1 VHFVPVEAILET
13 CEPLCLSS
21 REYRFREVRDMEI
34 KNYILAF
41 PTTGKTDLVD
51 ITREVAV
58 RVRDSDIVEGSV
70 LIFVPG
76 STAAL
81 TTIEY
86 ESGVIEDLKEAIAM
100 LAPESQ
106 HYRHDAS
113 WGDGNG
119 YSHVRA
125 ALLGPSL
132 TIPVIEGKLVLGTWQ
147 QVILCDF
154 DNRPRKRQIIL
165 QVSGKVTGDR

>member
-1 VHFVPVEAILET
+1 
-13 CEPLCLSS
+13 
-21 REYRFREVRDMEI
+21 MEI
-34 KNYILAF
+34 QHYVLDF

-51 ITREVAV
+51 ITREVSL
-58 RVRDSDIVEGSV
+58 RVRESGIAEGSV

-86 ESGVIEDLKEAIAM
+86 ESGVIEDLKKAIAR
-100 LAPESQ
+100 LAPENLP
-106 HYRHDAS
+106 YRHDAR

-132 TIPVIEGKLVLGTWQ
+132 TIPVIAGKLVLGTWQ

-154 DNRPRKRQIIL
+154 DNRPRKRQVIVQI
-165 QVSGKVTGDR
+165 TGARGEGRG

>member
-1 VHFVPVEAILET
+1 
-13 CEPLCLSS
+13 
-21 REYRFREVRDMEI
+21 MEI
-34 KNYILAF
+34 HNYMLSF
-41 PTTGKTDLVD
+41 PTTARTDLID
-51 ITREVAV
+51 ITREVSRRIRESGIA
-58 RVRDSDIVEGSV
+58 EGSV
-70 LIFVPG
+70 LVFVPG

-86 ESGVIEDLKEAIAM
+86 ESGVVEDLREAIER
-100 LAPESQ
+100 LVPEGA
-106 HYRHDAS
+106 HYRHDAR

-132 TIPVIEGKLVLGTWQ
+132 TIPVIEGRPVLGTWQ

-154 DNRPRKRQIIL
+154 DNRPRKRQVVV
-165 QVSGKVTGDR
+165 QVSGNVAGDQ

>member
-1 VHFVPVEAILET
+1 
-13 CEPLCLSS
+13 
-21 REYRFREVRDMEI
+21 MEI
-34 KNYILAF
+34 HNYMLSF
-41 PTTGKTDLVD
+41 PTTARTDLID
-51 ITREVAV
+51 ITREVSRRIRESGIA
-58 RVRDSDIVEGSV
+58 EGSV
-70 LIFVPG
+70 LVFVPG

-86 ESGVIEDLKEAIAM
+86 ESGVVEDLREAIER
-100 LAPESQ
+100 LVPEGA
-106 HYRHDAS
+106 HYRHDAR

-132 TIPVIEGKLVLGTWQ
+132 TIPVIEGRPVLGTWQ

-154 DNRPRKRQIIL
+154 DNRPRKRQVVV
-165 QVSGKVTGDR
+165 QVTGIRV

>member
-1 VHFVPVEAILET
+1 
-13 CEPLCLSS
+13 
-21 REYRFREVRDMEI
+21 MEI
-34 KNYILAF
+34 QHYVLDF

-51 ITREVAV
+51 ITREVSL
-58 RVRDSDIVEGSV
+58 RVRESGIAEGSV

-86 ESGVIEDLKEAIAM
+86 ESGVIEDLKKAIARP
-100 LAPESQ
+100 APENLP
-106 HYRHDAS
+106 YRHDAR

-132 TIPVIEGKLVLGTWQ
+132 TIPVIAGKLILGTWQ

-154 DNRPRKRQIIL
+154 DNRPRKRQVVV
-165 QVSGKVTGDR
+165 QVTGSRVQGTG